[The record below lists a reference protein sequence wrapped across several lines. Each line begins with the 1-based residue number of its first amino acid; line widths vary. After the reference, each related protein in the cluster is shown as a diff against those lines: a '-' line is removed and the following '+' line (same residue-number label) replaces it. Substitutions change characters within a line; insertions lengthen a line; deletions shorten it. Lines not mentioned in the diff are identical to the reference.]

1 MFDCLF
7 FVFLNFCLR
16 FEFAPGSTISHYSKQ
31 QKQAAPLLTPVG
43 NLWNSFAWCKKF
55 LICQTLLIFGL
66 LFQVQWFNTVLT
78 KVKLLAEP
86 TMVRSSLSN
95 LSSTVWAKTSNG
107 VNNKKIKNKKQKK
120 SSFGFS
126 ILLVKFRCSNLV
138 GISSVALVKL
148 NFIKRIF
155 SNSYIWPTLLLDFFC
170 RM

>member
-86 TMVRSSLSN
+86 TMVRSSLSS
-95 LSSTVWAKTSNG
+95 LSSTVWAKTSNS
-107 VNNKKIKNKKQKK
+107 VNKKNQKTKNKKKK
-120 SSFGFS
+120 FFWLFHFAGEVQMFKFS
-126 ILLVKFRCSNLV
+126 RHQ
-138 GISSVALVKL
+138 
-148 NFIKRIF
+148 F
-155 SNSYIWPTLLLDFFC
+155 SGVSKIELYK
-170 RM
+170 